1 MTIECMRFQS
11 VNKGSLLG
19 YADFYIPKTGQ
30 EIYGCQLH
38 QKDGRRWINLPSKEY
53 TNDQGERKFS
63 PCVRY
68 RERSHMDAFSEACK
82 KAIEKKCAEQAHIS
96 SKYPQEEEELPF

>member
-1 MTIECMRFQS
+1 MTIECLKYTS

-19 YADFYIPKTGQ
+19 YADFYVPKTGQ

-38 QKDGRRWINLPSKEY
+38 QKEGRRWINLPSKEY
-53 TNDQGERKFS
+53 TNDLGEKKFA
-63 PCVRY
+63 PCVRF

-82 KAIEKKCAEQAHIS
+82 KAIEKKCAEAPAYSAPAQ
-96 SKYPQEEEELPF
+96 EEELPF

>member
-1 MTIECMRFQS
+1 MTIECMRYTA

-19 YADFYIPKTGQ
+19 YADFYVPKTGQ
-30 EIYGCQLH
+30 EIFGCQLY

-53 TNDQGERKFS
+53 TNDQGEKKFA

-68 RERSHMDAFSEACK
+68 RERAHMDAFSEACK
-82 KAIEKKCAEQAHIS
+82 KAIEKKCAEDGYSQQTQ
-96 SKYPQEEEELPF
+96 QEEDLPF